1 MSRDARWKALLEL
14 LVERGRLDVEEAA
27 TELEVSAATIRRD
40 FDRLAEQQMLVRT
53 RGGAV
58 VHGVSYELP
67 LRYKTARRAS
77 EKQRVAQA
85 VAALVAPGEA
95 VGLTGG
101 TTTTEVARALAVR
114 ADLASGTPA
123 LTVVTNALNIANE
136 LAVRPQFKIVVT
148 GGVAR
153 AQSYELIG
161 PLADGVL
168 GQVTL
173 DVAVLGVVAFD
184 VAHGAAAHDEAEA
197 AINRL
202 LCERAERVV
211 VAADSSKLGRMGV
224 RPDLRDRVGGH
235 AGDGRRGRPGAGGA
249 VRGGGGPGRHGLRVA
264 EGSPVSARGRRCRRC
279 RRCAPAWRPGRSPA
293 RPAPIRRGR

>member
-27 TELEVSAATIRRD
+27 AELAVSAATIRRD
-40 FDRLAEQQMLVRT
+40 FDQLAEQQMLVRT

-77 EKQRVAQA
+77 EKQRIAKA
-85 VAALVAPGEA
+85 VAELIAPGEA

-114 ADLASGTPA
+114 GDLGSGSGSPA

-173 DVAVLGVVAFD
+173 DLAVLGVVALD
-184 VAHGAAAHDEAEA
+184 VVHGAAAHDEAEA

-211 VAADSSKLGRMGV
+211 VAADSSKLGRRAFARICGTEAVDTLVTDTAADEAVVRRFEEAGV
-224 RPDLRDRVGGH
+224 RVL
-235 AGDGRRGRPGAGGA
+235 A
-249 VRGGGGPGRHGLRVA
+249 V
-264 EGSPVSARGRRCRRC
+264 
-279 RRCAPAWRPGRSPA
+279 
-293 RPAPIRRGR
+293 

>member
-1 MSRDARWKALLEL
+1 MSQDARWKSLLEL
-14 LVERGRLDVEEAA
+14 LVERDRLEVEEAA
-27 TELEVSAATIRRD
+27 AELGVSAATIRRD
-40 FDRLAEQQMLVRT
+40 FDQLAEQQMLVRT

-77 EKQRVAQA
+77 EKQRIARA
-85 VAALVAPGEA
+85 VAGLVTPGEA

-114 ADLASGTPA
+114 GDLTAGSPA
-123 LTVVTNALNIANE
+123 LTIVTNALNVANE

-153 AQSYELIG
+153 PQSYELVG

-168 GQVTL
+168 GQITVDL
-173 DVAVLGVVAFD
+173 AVLGVVAFD
-184 VAHGAAAHDEAEA
+184 VRHGAAANDEAEA

-211 VAADSSKLGRMGV
+211 VAADSSKLGRRAFARICAV
-224 RPDLRDRVGGH
+224 EAVDTLVTDTAADEETVGRFEE
-235 AGDGRRGRPGAGGA
+235 A
-249 VRGGGGPGRHGLRVA
+249 GLRVIT
-264 EGSPVSARGRRCRRC
+264 V
-279 RRCAPAWRPGRSPA
+279 
-293 RPAPIRRGR
+293 

>member
-1 MSRDARWKALLEL
+1 MSRDARWKSLLEL

-27 TELEVSAATIRRD
+27 AELGVSAATIRRD
-40 FDRLAEQQMLVRT
+40 FDQLAEQQMLVRT

-67 LRYKTARRAS
+67 LRYKTARNAS
-77 EKQRVAQA
+77 EKERIAKA
-85 VAALVAPGEA
+85 VAELITPGEA

-114 ADLASGTPA
+114 PDLASGSPA
-123 LTVVTNALNIANE
+123 LTIVTNALNIANE

-153 AQSYELIG
+153 PQSYELIG

-168 GQVTL
+168 SQITI
-173 DVAVLGVVAFD
+173 DTAVLGVVGFD

-211 VAADSSKLGRMGV
+211 VAADSSKLGQRAFARICSTERIGTLVTDSAVDAATVERFEEAGV
-224 RPDLRDRVGGH
+224 KVL
-235 AGDGRRGRPGAGGA
+235 A
-249 VRGGGGPGRHGLRVA
+249 V
-264 EGSPVSARGRRCRRC
+264 
-279 RRCAPAWRPGRSPA
+279 
-293 RPAPIRRGR
+293 

>member
-1 MSRDARWKALLEL
+1 MSRDARWKSLLEL

-27 TELEVSAATIRRD
+27 ADLGVSAATIRRD
-40 FDRLAEQQMLVRT
+40 FDQLAEQQMLVRT

-67 LRYKTARRAS
+67 LRYKTARNAS
-77 EKQRVAQA
+77 EKERIAKA
-85 VAALVAPGEA
+85 VAELITPGEA

-114 ADLASGTPA
+114 PDLASGSPA
-123 LTVVTNALNIANE
+123 LTIVTNALNIANE

-153 AQSYELIG
+153 PQSYELIG

-168 GQVTL
+168 SQITI
-173 DVAVLGVVAFD
+173 DTAVLGVVGFD
-184 VAHGAAAHDEAEA
+184 VAHGASAHDEAEA

-202 LCERAERVV
+202 LCERAERVI
-211 VAADSSKLGRMGV
+211 VAADSSKLGQRAFARICSTERIGTLVTDRAVDAATVERFEEAGV
-224 RPDLRDRVGGH
+224 KVL
-235 AGDGRRGRPGAGGA
+235 A
-249 VRGGGGPGRHGLRVA
+249 V
-264 EGSPVSARGRRCRRC
+264 
-279 RRCAPAWRPGRSPA
+279 
-293 RPAPIRRGR
+293 

>member
-1 MSRDARWKALLEL
+1 MSRDARWKSLLEL

-27 TELEVSAATIRRD
+27 AELSVSAATIRRD
-40 FDRLAEQQMLVRT
+40 FDQLAEQQMLVRT

-67 LRYKTARRAS
+67 LRYKTARRATQ
-77 EKQRVAQA
+77 KQRIAQA
-85 VAALVAPGEA
+85 VAQLVAPGEA

-114 ADLASGTPA
+114 ADLAVASPA

-153 AQSYELIG
+153 PQSYELTG

-168 GQVTL
+168 GQITL
-173 DVAVLGVVAFD
+173 NVAVLGVVGFD
-184 VAHGAAAHDEAEA
+184 ALHGAAAHDEAEA

-211 VAADSSKLGRMGV
+211 VAADSSKLGHRAFARICGTEQVDTLVTDTAAQAATRARFEDAGV
-224 RPDLRDRVGGH
+224 TV
-235 AGDGRRGRPGAGGA
+235 
-249 VRGGGGPGRHGLRVA
+249 VTV
-264 EGSPVSARGRRCRRC
+264 
-279 RRCAPAWRPGRSPA
+279 
-293 RPAPIRRGR
+293 

>member
-14 LVERGRLDVEEAA
+14 LVERGRLDVEDAA
-27 TELEVSAATIRRD
+27 AELAVSAATIRRD
-40 FDRLAEQQMLVRT
+40 FDGLAEQQMLVRT

-67 LRYKTARRAS
+67 LRYKTARRAT
-77 EKQRVAQA
+77 EKQRVARA
-85 VAALVAPGEA
+85 VAALVSPGEA

-136 LAVRPQFKIVVT
+136 LAVRPQFKIVLT

-153 AQSYELIG
+153 AQSYELVG

-168 GQVTL
+168 RQITL
-173 DVAVLGVVAFD
+173 DVAVLGVVGLDAT
-184 VAHGAAAHDEAEA
+184 HGAVAHDEAEA
-197 AINRL
+197 AVNRL

-211 VAADSSKLGRMGV
+211 VAADSSKLGR
-224 RPDLRDRVGGH
+224 RAFARICP
-235 AGDGRRGRPGAGGA
+235 AGAVDTLVTDTAADPGA
-249 VRGGGGPGRHGLRVA
+249 VRRLEEAGVT
-264 EGSPVSARGRRCRRC
+264 VVTV
-279 RRCAPAWRPGRSPA
+279 
-293 RPAPIRRGR
+293 

>member
-14 LVERGRLDVEEAA
+14 LVERGRLDVEDAA
-27 TELEVSAATIRRD
+27 TELGVSAATIRRD
-40 FDRLAEQQMLVRT
+40 FDQLAEQQMLVRT

-67 LRYKTARRAS
+67 LRYKTARHAS
-77 EKQRVAQA
+77 EKQRIAKA
-85 VAALVAPGEA
+85 VADLVAPGET

-114 ADLASGTPA
+114 GDLSSGSPA

-168 GQVTL
+168 GQLAL
-173 DVAVLGVVAFD
+173 DVAVLGVVGFD
-184 VAHGAAAHDEAEA
+184 PQHGTSANDEAEA
-197 AINRL
+197 AINRM

-211 VAADSSKLGRMGV
+211 VAADASKLGR
-224 RPDLRDRVGGH
+224 RAFARIC
-235 AGDGRRGRPGAGGA
+235 ATGA
-249 VRGGGGPGRHGLRVA
+249 VHTLVTDSSAAPETVRRFEEAGLRVL
-264 EGSPVSARGRRCRRC
+264 VV
-279 RRCAPAWRPGRSPA
+279 
-293 RPAPIRRGR
+293 

>member
-14 LVERGRLDVEEAA
+14 LVERGRLDVEDAA
-27 TELEVSAATIRRD
+27 AELGVSAATIRRD
-40 FDRLAEQQMLVRT
+40 FDGLAEQQMLVRT

-77 EKQRVAQA
+77 EKQRIAKA
-85 VAALVAPGEA
+85 VADLVAPGEA

-114 ADLASGTPA
+114 GDLTSGSPA

-136 LAVRPQFKIVVT
+136 LAVRPQFKIVLT

-153 AQSYELIG
+153 PQSFELVG

-168 GQVTL
+168 GQITV

-184 VAHGAAAHDEAEA
+184 VTHGAAAHDEAEA

-211 VAADSSKLGRMGV
+211 VAADSSKLGQRAFARICAAEAVDTLVTDTAADVETV
-224 RPDLRDRVGGH
+224 RRFEE
-235 AGDGRRGRPGAGGA
+235 A
-249 VRGGGGPGRHGLRVA
+249 GLRV
-264 EGSPVSARGRRCRRC
+264 VTV
-279 RRCAPAWRPGRSPA
+279 
-293 RPAPIRRGR
+293 

>member
-1 MSRDARWKALLEL
+1 MSRDDRWKALLEL
-14 LVERGRLDVEEAA
+14 LVERGRLDVEQAA
-27 TELEVSAATIRRD
+27 SELEVSAATIRRD
-40 FDRLAEQQMLVRT
+40 LDQLAEQQMLVRT

-67 LRYKTARRAS
+67 LRYKTARHAS
-77 EKQRVAQA
+77 EKQRIAKA

-114 ADLASGTPA
+114 GDLTDGTPA

-136 LAVRPQFKIVVT
+136 LVVRPQFKIVLT

-153 AQSYELIG
+153 PQSYELVG

-168 GQVTL
+168 GQITV
-173 DVAVLGVVAFD
+173 DMAVLGVVAFD
-184 VAHGAAAHDEAEA
+184 PVHGAAAHDEAEA

-202 LCERAERVV
+202 LCQRAGRVT
-211 VAADSSKLGRMGV
+211 VAADSSKLGR
-224 RPDLRDRVGGH
+224 RAFARICA
-235 AGDGRRGRPGAGGA
+235 AGDVDTLVTDTAVDSATVRRFEEAG
-249 VRGGGGPGRHGLRVA
+249 
-264 EGSPVSARGRRCRRC
+264 VSVVTV
-279 RRCAPAWRPGRSPA
+279 
-293 RPAPIRRGR
+293 

>member
-14 LVERGRLDVEEAA
+14 LVEQGRLDVEEAA
-27 TELEVSAATIRRD
+27 AALDVSSATIRRD

-67 LRYKTARRAS
+67 LRYKAS
-77 EKQRVAQA
+77 RHAAEKQRISAA
-85 VAALVAPGEA
+85 VAGLIAPGEA

-101 TTTTEVARALAVR
+101 TTTTEVARALAAR
-114 ADLASGTPA
+114 PDLASGSPA

-136 LAVRPQFKIVVT
+136 LAIRPQFKIVVT

-153 AQSYELIG
+153 PQSFELIG

-168 GQVTL
+168 GQITL
-173 DVAVLGVVAFD
+173 DVAVLGVNAFD
-184 VAHGAAAHDEAEA
+184 AVHGAAAHDEDEA

-202 LCERAERVV
+202 LCERARRVV
-211 VAADSSKLGRMGV
+211 VAADSTKLGTRAFARICATDRVDTLVTDSAASDRTVAAFGEAGV
-224 RPDLRDRVGGH
+224 RV
-235 AGDGRRGRPGAGGA
+235 
-249 VRGGGGPGRHGLRVA
+249 VRA
-264 EGSPVSARGRRCRRC
+264 
-279 RRCAPAWRPGRSPA
+279 
-293 RPAPIRRGR
+293 

>member
-27 TELEVSAATIRRD
+27 VDLAVSAATIRRD
-40 FDRLAEQQMLVRT
+40 FDQLAEQQMLVRT

-67 LRYKTARRAS
+67 LRYKTARHAS
-77 EKQRVAQA
+77 EKQRIAKA
-85 VAALVAPGEA
+85 VAELVAPGEA

-114 ADLASGTPA
+114 GDLTSGASGSPA
-123 LTVVTNALNIANE
+123 LTIVTNALNIANE
-136 LAVRPQFKIVVT
+136 LAVRPQFKIVLT

-153 AQSYELIG
+153 AQSYELVG

-168 GQVTL
+168 SQITV

-184 VAHGAAAHDEAEA
+184 VTHGAAAHDEAEA

-202 LCERAERVV
+202 LCERAERVI
-211 VAADSSKLGRMGV
+211 VAADSSKLGQRAFA
-224 RPDLRDRVGGH
+224 RIC
-235 AGDGRRGRPGAGGA
+235 
-249 VRGGGGPGRHGLRVA
+249 
-264 EGSPVSARGRRCRRC
+264 SARLVDTLVTDVGVEADVVRRFEE
-279 RRCAPAWRPGRSPA
+279 AGLTVVAV
-293 RPAPIRRGR
+293 

>member
-14 LVERGRLDVEEAA
+14 LVERGRLEVDEAA
-27 TELEVSAATIRRD
+27 ADLAVSAATIRRD
-40 FDRLAEQQMLVRT
+40 FDQLAEQQMLVRT

-67 LRYKTARRAS
+67 LRYKTARHAS
-77 EKQRVAQA
+77 EKQRIARA
-85 VAALVAPGEA
+85 VADLVAPGEA

-114 ADLASGTPA
+114 ADLAAGAPA

-153 AQSYELIG
+153 PQSYELIG

-168 GQVTL
+168 GQITL

-184 VAHGAAAHDEAEA
+184 VVHGAAAHDEAEA
-197 AINRL
+197 AVNRL
-202 LCERAERVV
+202 LCERATRVV
-211 VAADSSKLGRMGV
+211 VAADSSKLGGRAFARICAAESVHTLVTDEAAARDAVRRFEEAGV
-224 RPDLRDRVGGH
+224 RV
-235 AGDGRRGRPGAGGA
+235 
-249 VRGGGGPGRHGLRVA
+249 VTV
-264 EGSPVSARGRRCRRC
+264 
-279 RRCAPAWRPGRSPA
+279 
-293 RPAPIRRGR
+293 

>member
-27 TELEVSAATIRRD
+27 VELAVSAATIRRD
-40 FDRLAEQQMLVRT
+40 LDQLAEQQMLVRT

-67 LRYKTARRAS
+67 LRYKSARRAS
-77 EKQRVAQA
+77 EKQRIAKA
-85 VAALVAPGEA
+85 VAALVTAGEA

-114 ADLASGTPA
+114 PDLADGSPA

-153 AQSYELIG
+153 PQSYELVG

-168 GQVTL
+168 GQITV

-184 VAHGAAAHDEAEA
+184 VAHGAAANDEAEA

-202 LCERAERVV
+202 LCDRAERVI
-211 VAADSSKLGRMGV
+211 VAADSSKLGRRAFARICAAESVNTLVTDTAVTEETVRAFEEAGIGV
-224 RPDLRDRVGGH
+224 V
-235 AGDGRRGRPGAGGA
+235 A
-249 VRGGGGPGRHGLRVA
+249 V
-264 EGSPVSARGRRCRRC
+264 
-279 RRCAPAWRPGRSPA
+279 
-293 RPAPIRRGR
+293 

>member
-1 MSRDARWKALLEL
+1 MSRDARWQALLEL

-27 TELEVSAATIRRD
+27 AELAVSAATIRRD
-40 FDRLAEQQMLVRT
+40 FDQLAEQQMLVRT

-67 LRYKTARRAS
+67 LRYKTARRAT
-77 EKQRVAQA
+77 EKQRVAKA
-85 VAALVAPGEA
+85 VADLVAPGEA

-114 ADLASGTPA
+114 GDLASGSPTSPA
-123 LTVVTNALNIANE
+123 LTVVTNALNIAAE

-153 AQSYELIG
+153 AQSYELVG

-168 GQVTL
+168 GQITM

-184 VAHGAAAHDEAEA
+184 ATHGTAAHDESEA

-211 VAADSSKLGRMGV
+211 VAADSSKLGRRAFARICATESVDTLVTDSAAESEAVRRFEEAGV
-224 RPDLRDRVGGH
+224 RV
-235 AGDGRRGRPGAGGA
+235 
-249 VRGGGGPGRHGLRVA
+249 VV
-264 EGSPVSARGRRCRRC
+264 V
-279 RRCAPAWRPGRSPA
+279 
-293 RPAPIRRGR
+293 